1 MFLEETSQMT
11 LELPYV
17 LIMTPKFKKLSI
29 LLLEL
34 LIFTVKIPK
43 KTNYCLIFFFKKI
56 ERKKKNVTRWVFKI
70 KNRFKIL

>member
-1 MFLEETSQMT
+1 MT
-11 LELPYV
+11 RELPYV
-17 LIMTPKFKKLSI
+17 LRMTHKFKKLSI

-34 LIFTVKIPK
+34 SIFAVKIHK

-70 KNRFKIL
+70 KDRFKIL